1 MKYNFLFLSYISVVV
16 FSACSSNNT
25 PAPQP
30 SPSNNSSKTVLYDV
44 NNIGDPDD
52 DDFCFMLLG
61 ADNSGQKK
69 YFKAKMIDIVKDSM
83 EIISGPYTLDSL
95 IDVST
100 FPAYIKSA
108 NSGSY
113 LTDFVFSDS
122 IRVRQTGLNANG
134 KRVFAQLP
142 WAGNGSNYVKPYTQG
157 AQIEGTIGALNYFKK
172 PTASGSFEGYL
183 MHFFFKKGTC
193 IVYSKSS
200 ASGTGMSVSGFPE
213 DISSVIGAPYDW
225 ESIDN
230 YFNVTTGVG
239 TSSHYFIDYKNWRYF
254 RIKESKTSVPGTPG
268 GQHAIEYGAYKS
280 LDKLLNWPDDW
291 KK

>member
-1 MKYNFLFLSYISVVV
+1 MKYNILFLSYISVVV

-52 DDFCFMLLG
+52 DDYCFMLLG

-157 AQIEGTIGALNYFKK
+157 AQIEEEPQRKHSWKSIQFAATYYETPCILLKTQAFSGGCNQQTELDHEPATDDL
-172 PTASGSFEGYL
+172 ASE
-183 MHFFFKKGTC
+183 
-193 IVYSKSS
+193 
-200 ASGTGMSVSGFPE
+200 
-213 DISSVIGAPYDW
+213 
-225 ESIDN
+225 
-230 YFNVTTGVG
+230 
-239 TSSHYFIDYKNWRYF
+239 
-254 RIKESKTSVPGTPG
+254 
-268 GQHAIEYGAYKS
+268 
-280 LDKLLNWPDDW
+280 LLGPLW
-291 KK
+291 

>member
-1 MKYNFLFLSYISVVV
+1 MKHNILFLAYMTVVILTG
-16 FSACSSNNT
+16 CTSNNT
-25 PAPQP
+25 PSPQP
-30 SPSNNSSKTVLYDV
+30 TPSNNSSKTVLYDV
-44 NNIGDPDD
+44 NNIGDPNDD
-52 DDFCFMLLG
+52 DYCFMLLG
-61 ADNSGQKK
+61 ADNSAQKK
-69 YFKAKMIDIVKDSM
+69 YFKAKMIDILKDSM
-83 EIISGPYTLDSL
+83 EITSGPYTLDSL
-95 IDVST
+95 VDVST

-108 NSGSY
+108 SSGMY
-113 LTDFVFSDS
+113 LTDFVFLDS
-122 IRVRQTGLNANG
+122 VRVRQTGLNANG
-134 KRVFAQLP
+134 KRIFTQVP
-142 WAGNGSNYVKPYTQG
+142 WLGNGANYVKPYTKG
-157 AQIEGTIGALNYFKK
+157 AQIEGTVALNYFKK

-213 DISSVIGAPYDW
+213 DISSVIGASYDW

-268 GQHAIEYGAYKS
+268 GQHAIEYGMYKS
-280 LDKLLNWPDDW
+280 LDKLLNWPSDW

>member
-1 MKYNFLFLSYISVVV
+1 
-16 FSACSSNNT
+16 
-25 PAPQP
+25 
-30 SPSNNSSKTVLYDV
+30 
-44 NNIGDPDD
+44 
-52 DDFCFMLLG
+52 
-61 ADNSGQKK
+61 
-69 YFKAKMIDIVKDSM
+69 
-83 EIISGPYTLDSL
+83 
-95 IDVST
+95 
-100 FPAYIKSA
+100 
-108 NSGSY
+108 
-113 LTDFVFSDS
+113 
-122 IRVRQTGLNANG
+122 
-134 KRVFAQLP
+134 
-142 WAGNGSNYVKPYTQG
+142 
-157 AQIEGTIGALNYFKK
+157 
-172 PTASGSFEGYL
+172 